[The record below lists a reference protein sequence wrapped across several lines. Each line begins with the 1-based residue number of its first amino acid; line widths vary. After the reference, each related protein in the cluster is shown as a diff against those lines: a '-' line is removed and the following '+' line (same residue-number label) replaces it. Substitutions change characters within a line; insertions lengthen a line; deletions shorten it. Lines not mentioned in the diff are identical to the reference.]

1 MSRIIQLIS
10 DLKLKIKLR
19 LATLD
24 KTKFLVLESVSA
36 ILFPITEKKILF
48 SANEGDEKYIRSG
61 FRFLHHH
68 IEFGAFTPENIDK
81 NDLVIPLNITDV
93 RELLKFPHLTKNKLI
108 PIPSLEAVNICDD
121 KYIFIETLI
130 NKGFK
135 DLLPKIGND
144 LSLPF
149 MLKKK
154 VAAGSEN
161 CFLVSTPEQKL
172 GYMELINSQDYFCQ
186 EIIDG
191 ATEYCTHIL
200 FKDHKIVTSL
210 TIKYNFYNG
219 MPISIKGKDK
229 LCYKTMCKSPH
240 LDAFSSILDAI
251 GYQGLCNFDYKIID
265 GKLKIF
271 EINPRFGGSL
281 SRYFFS
287 FLRKLKEDNRS
298 VLNIAG

>member
-1 MSRIIQLIS
+1 MSKIIQLIS

-19 LATLD
+19 LATVD
-24 KTKFLVLESVSA
+24 KMRFLALENVRA

-61 FRFLHHH
+61 FRMLHHQ
-68 IEFGAFTPENIDK
+68 IEFDAFTPENIDK
-81 NDLVIPLNITDV
+81 NDLLIPLNITDV
-93 RELLKFPHLTKNKLI
+93 RELLKFPHLTKDKLI

-121 KYIFIETLI
+121 KYLFIETLI

-144 LSLPF
+144 LPLPF

-154 VAAGSEN
+154 VAAGSAN
-161 CFLVSTPEQKL
+161 CFLISNQEQKL
-172 GYMELINSQDYFCQ
+172 DYMELINSQDYFCQ

-191 ATEYCTHIL
+191 TTEYCSHIL

-219 MPISIKGKDK
+219 IPISIKGKDK
-229 LCYKTMCKSPH
+229 LCYKTICKSPH

-251 GYQGLCNFDYKIID
+251 GYEGLCNFDYKIIN

-287 FLRKLKEDNRS
+287 FLRKLKEDNIN
-298 VLNIAG
+298 VPDIAG